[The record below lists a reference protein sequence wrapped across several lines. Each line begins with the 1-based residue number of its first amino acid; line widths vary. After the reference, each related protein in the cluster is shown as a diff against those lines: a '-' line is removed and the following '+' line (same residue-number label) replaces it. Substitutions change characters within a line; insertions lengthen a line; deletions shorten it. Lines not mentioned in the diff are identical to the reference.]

1 LLLAKAEKGEEVR
14 SFSLFLYKVAKN
26 KKMDNQIIRSIKAK
40 GERLSERMNN
50 QTKSDRLKFLLILIG
65 IVAVIITA
73 YLVWNNFFNQEARE
87 RRENEKKY
95 DQFFE
100 ALSEGENR
108 QKEDAYG
115 GKTPQETI
123 DLFVAALE
131 KDDLELASKYFSLT
145 VEGKTDPKW
154 LEMLQESR
162 ENGLIDKAVE
172 LIKSAEY
179 TGESMPGYAGFDVL
193 AEDGT
198 VQYAIDLVKNEQSS
212 LWKIDSI

>member
-1 LLLAKAEKGEEVR
+1 
-14 SFSLFLYKVAKN
+14 
-26 KKMDNQIIRSIKAK
+26 MDNQIIRSIKAK

-100 ALSEGENR
+100 ALSEGENKQR
-108 QKEDAYG
+108 EDTYG

-154 LEMLQESR
+154 LEILQESK
-162 ENGLIDKAVE
+162 ENGLIDKAVK

-179 TGESMPGYAGFDVL
+179 AGESMPGYAGFDVL
-193 AEDGT
+193 ADDGT
-198 VQYAIDLVKNEQSS
+198 VMYDIGLRQNQFSN
-212 LWKIDSI
+212 LWKIESI